1 MTITYYC
8 ANTHHYNSMC
18 YISSLRLGPAMCR
31 PIMINDYSAT
41 VLYQKRVVLGE
52 IQFAIRSMD
61 T

>member
-1 MTITYYC
+1 
-8 ANTHHYNSMC
+8 
-18 YISSLRLGPAMCR
+18 MCR

-52 IQFAIRSMD
+52 IPFAIRSMD